1 MSTKS
6 LYNIAG
12 FLGAQSRSNPSDH
25 GDSWDSHRSA
35 KSQEC
40 AFNLKRTDG
49 LIPLNQLYQECL
61 AIITE
66 QPKLIPINP
75 LTIKVGDTVKLI
87 DNLAINAGFGQ
98 GLVVGSCCGV
108 VYVGA
113 ADKGMPMQIAD
124 GVGDHIWMFAEDML
138 QVI

>member
-12 FLGAQSRSNPSDH
+12 FLGAQSRSNPADH
-25 GDSWDSHRSA
+25 GD
-35 KSQEC
+35 
-40 AFNLKRTDG
+40 
-49 LIPLNQLYQECL
+49 LNQLYQECL
-61 AIITE
+61 AIIAE

-87 DNLAINAGFGQ
+87 NNLAINAGFGQ
-98 GLVVGSCCGV
+98 DLTIGNYYKV
-108 VYVGA
+108 VYVDA
-113 ADKGMPMQIAD
+113 ADKGMPIQIAD
-124 GVGDHIWMFAEDML
+124 DINDHIWMFAEDML

>member
-1 MSTKS
+1 MKS

-12 FLGAQSRSNPSDH
+12 FLGAQSRSNPADH

-49 LIPLNQLYQECL
+49 LIPLNQLYQECS

-87 DNLAINAGFGQ
+87 NNLAINAGFGRDLTI
-98 GLVVGSCCGV
+98 GNYYKV
-108 VYVGA
+108 VYVDA
-113 ADKGMPMQIAD
+113 ADKGMPIQIAD
-124 GVGDHIWMFAEDML
+124 DINDHIWMFAEDML